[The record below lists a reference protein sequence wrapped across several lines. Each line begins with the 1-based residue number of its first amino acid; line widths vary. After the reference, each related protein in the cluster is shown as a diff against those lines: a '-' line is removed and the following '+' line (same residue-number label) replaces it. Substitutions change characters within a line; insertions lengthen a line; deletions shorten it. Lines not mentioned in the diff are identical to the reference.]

1 MIGSKLRRLRNA
13 RGYSQEYLADR
24 LKVSQATLSN
34 IESGKTKP
42 DINVIMAACEEFE
55 IDITDLLDDGKTIYQ
70 TNHEKAVGYIAD
82 TQNFYVSDKL
92 IEQYETRI
100 KELHERIEDLKGQV
114 AFLKGRQKDS

>member
-1 MIGSKLRRLRNA
+1 MIGSKLRRLRND

-42 DINVIMAACEEFE
+42 DINVLLAACEEFQ
-55 IDITDLLDDGKTIYQ
+55 IDITALLDDGKTIYQ

-92 IEQYETRI
+92 IEQYEARI
-100 KELHERIEDLKGQV
+100 KELHERISELKEQA
-114 AFLKGRQKDS
+114 AFLKGKQNDA